1 MISIQITEKEKV
13 EIVESEKPVNNPDSI
28 LIKIGYVG
36 FCGSDLNTY
45 LGKNLLA
52 ISPVVPGHE
61 IGGTIEEIGS
71 NVPGGLFRK
80 GMNVTVNP
88 YTSCGKCSS
97 CRRRRPNACRNNETL
112 GVQRNGAMAEYI
124 SVPWE
129 KVIPAEGLTLKE
141 CALIEPMSVGF
152 HAVARGEVTD
162 SDTVMVI
169 GCGMIG
175 LGAIVRASLRGANV
189 IAVDLDPCKL
199 DLALK
204 LGADHVLNSS
214 VENFHDRLLELTGG
228 NGPDVVIEAVGAA
241 PTYVMAVE
249 EVAFSGRVVCIGY
262 SPVPVTFQTKLFV
275 QKELDIRG
283 SRNALPDDFDAVLK
297 YMRRGICPVDSLV
310 SGIVKPTDAGNALK
324 EWNLD
329 RGKVFRILVD
339 FTDQKGQSPE

>member
-13 EIVESEKPVNNPDSI
+13 EVVESAMPANNPDSI

-45 LGKNLLA
+45 LGKNQLA

-61 IGGTIEEIGS
+61 IGGTIEEIGG
-71 NVPGGLFRK
+71 NVPEGLFRK

-97 CRRRRPNACRNNETL
+97 CRKRRPNACRDNETL
-112 GVQRNGAMAEYI
+112 GVQRNGAISEYI

-129 KVIPAEGLTLKE
+129 KVIPADGLTLRE
-141 CALIEPMSVGF
+141 CSLIEPMSVGF

-162 SDTVMVI
+162 NDMVMVI

-175 LGAIVRASLRGANV
+175 LGAIVRASLRGADV

-199 DLALK
+199 ELAK
-204 LGADHVLNSS
+204 KMGANYVLDSS
-214 VENFHDRLLELTGG
+214 AEDFHSRVLEITGG
-228 NGPDVVIEAVGAA
+228 DGPDVVIEAVGSA

-262 SPVPVTFQTKLFV
+262 APAPVTFQTKLFV

-283 SRNALPDDFDAVLK
+283 SRNALPEDFNAVLK
-297 YMRRGICPVDSLV
+297 YMRRGVCPVDSLV
-310 SGIVKPTDAGNALK
+310 SDVVRPVDAGNALQK
-324 EWNLD
+324 WNLN
-329 RGKVFRILVD
+329 RGKVFRILVN
-339 FTDQKGQSPE
+339 FTAVNA